1 MKQSVFFLVMVAL
14 FLLSGCK
21 DKGGAYK
28 PNISGSTGEML
39 IVMDD
44 SVRNGSGGKQLETLM
59 GQPVTALPQVEPLF
73 DVSVIPPRAFS
84 ERLKPFR
91 NLVLVN
97 IKPDNKPA
105 VKFYKDRWGKMQA
118 MARIFAADT
127 WELDSIVKS
136 EEERL
141 THFFVKAEMDR
152 SRKYYRKYVNKPL
165 TEEFEEKWN
174 ATMIIPVSYTENKP
188 GKNFMWMSHETPLIS
203 QGLMVYSFDYYGPES
218 ISKSYLLNK
227 RDSILQTNVP
237 GSFEN
242 SYMATELM
250 VPVSYEHFMHNDHH
264 VVELRGLWKVEGD
277 LMGGPF
283 VCFAHIDE
291 ENNRI
296 VVTDGY
302 VYAPEKP
309 EKRNLIWE
317 VQSLLYSFNFLSN
330 DNQQEDE

>member
-1 MKQSVFFLVMVAL
+1 L
-14 FLLSGCK
+14 

-141 THFFVKAEMDR
+141 THFFP
-152 SRKYYRKYVNKPL
+152 YQN
-165 TEEFEEKWN
+165 
-174 ATMIIPVSYTENKP
+174 
-188 GKNFMWMSHETPLIS
+188 
-203 QGLMVYSFDYYGPES
+203 
-218 ISKSYLLNK
+218 
-227 RDSILQTNVP
+227 
-237 GSFEN
+237 
-242 SYMATELM
+242 
-250 VPVSYEHFMHNDHH
+250 
-264 VVELRGLWKVEGD
+264 
-277 LMGGPF
+277 
-283 VCFAHIDE
+283 HIC
-291 ENNRI
+291 
-296 VVTDGY
+296 
-302 VYAPEKP
+302 
-309 EKRNLIWE
+309 
-317 VQSLLYSFNFLSN
+317 
-330 DNQQEDE
+330 